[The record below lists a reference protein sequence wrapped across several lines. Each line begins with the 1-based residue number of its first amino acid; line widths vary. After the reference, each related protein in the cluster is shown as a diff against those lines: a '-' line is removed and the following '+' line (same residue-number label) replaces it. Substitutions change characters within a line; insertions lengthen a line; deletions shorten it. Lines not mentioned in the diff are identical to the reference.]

1 MSARLLFHGGMPGL
15 RVGAVIVPDMQKCRL
30 VDGCPTCAA
39 QAANVDAG
47 DPSTPSG
54 WVYACADKPYAR
66 YYASRAVGGT
76 LYRVRLDGDV
86 EVADED
92 PPQFH
97 AFRARRA
104 VVVAVVENRIILT
117 MPERLKLWK
126 RWGGSETE
134 FDQMVASVFAGR
146 SS

>member
-1 MSARLLFHGGMPGL
+1 MSERILFHGGMPGL
-15 RVGAVIVPDMQKCRL
+15 RVGSVVVPDMQKCRL
-30 VDGCPTCAA
+30 IDGCPTCAA
-39 QAANVDAG
+39 QAANINAG

-54 WVYACADKPYAR
+54 WVYACADRPYAR

-76 LYRVRLDGDV
+76 LYRVRLEGDI
-86 EVADED
+86 ESATED

-104 VVVAVVENRIILT
+104 VVVSVLENNIILT

-126 RWGGSETE
+126 RWGGNEAE
-134 FDQMVASVFAGR
+134 FEAMVASVLAGAA
-146 SS
+146 